1 VGDKIDIEWNSATKK
16 LQFSRRNGLEKFT
29 MDINLPEAELNK
41 LQFMVGV
48 FDPEDRV
55 AILD

>member
-1 VGDKIDIEWNSATKK
+1 MEWNDKTKK

-29 MDINLPEAELNK
+29 IDVNLVEPELQK

-48 FDPEDRV
+48 FDPEDKV
-55 AILD
+55 AIVE

>member
-1 VGDKIDIEWNSATKK
+1 VGDIIDIEWNSVTKK

-29 MDINLPEAELNK
+29 MDINLTEAEMTK

-55 AILD
+55 TIVD